1 MNIEFELKRVYEE
14 FNYLNTQ
21 KTIFYRVIISYMYE
35 ELKKREFLYINDVFS
50 YMKEFEEFSDYTEEE
65 CYKDLEV
72 LTNWGNVIKY
82 KNDYSMI
89 KSIDEIKKKKHRYQL
104 SEKTRKI
111 ENLVKNEFNEINNL
125 SSVLDKNLLRNFRME
140 LEKVFESDFVERE
153 KKELYFWWMNIVNA
167 YVLMN
172 KNYINFIQDLNYID
186 FDKITKVD
194 EFLINKNRIKE
205 YLEEFIIGLVEE
217 SEALEMILNRLDKLP
232 NLNLLFEKIIEE
244 EQNVLQMRSME
255 ELKVGIAKDR
265 VMEQKNKIY
274 SWFVGEEGYEKEVEV
289 LRKNSINVIGKI
301 LKIAKKLILK
311 NSINFSRRE
320 NYKNIAKLF
329 SEMEITEAYKFSAY
343 LFGVQNSYHLKGNK
357 EGINREEILSVDEEE
372 QLEIILSKLKERETS
387 KKRIAFTDKTIEKA
401 NYRMKI
407 EEERKT
413 KRDELDKYVVNKKLS
428 LENLPKISSF
438 MKNLLIDYIKKG
450 LSKPNANKIILEN
463 NKLYKEYDLVELNNM
478 KYKLLV
484 PQDKESRTIVHVE
497 DGDLDIPSFILR
509 FEEKND

>member
-1 MNIEFELKRVYEE
+1 
-14 FNYLNTQ
+14 
-21 KTIFYRVIISYMYE
+21 
-35 ELKKREFLYINDVFS
+35 
-50 YMKEFEEFSDYTEEE
+50 
-65 CYKDLEV
+65 
-72 LTNWGNVIKY
+72 
-82 KNDYSMI
+82 
-89 KSIDEIKKKKHRYQL
+89 
-104 SEKTRKI
+104 
-111 ENLVKNEFNEINNL
+111 
-125 SSVLDKNLLRNFRME
+125 
-140 LEKVFESDFVERE
+140 
-153 KKELYFWWMNIVNA
+153 
-167 YVLMN
+167 
-172 KNYINFIQDLNYID
+172 
-186 FDKITKVD
+186 
-194 EFLINKNRIKE
+194 
-205 YLEEFIIGLVEE
+205 
-217 SEALEMILNRLDKLP
+217 
-232 NLNLLFEKIIEE
+232 
-244 EQNVLQMRSME
+244 ME

-413 KRDELDKYVVNKKLS
+413 KRDELDKYIVNKKLS
-428 LENLPKISSF
+428 LESLPKISSF

-450 LSKPNANKIILEN
+450 LSKPNANKIVLEN

-484 PQDKESRTIVHVE
+484 PQDKESRTIIHVE